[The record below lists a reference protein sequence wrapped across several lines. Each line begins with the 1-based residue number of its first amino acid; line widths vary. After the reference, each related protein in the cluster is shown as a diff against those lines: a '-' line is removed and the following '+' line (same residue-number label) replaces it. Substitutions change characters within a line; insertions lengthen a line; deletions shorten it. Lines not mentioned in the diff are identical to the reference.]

1 MEKNNIMNEANEAL
15 KRTLLMMNYDMKKTL
30 TENVDVISEQT
41 NELKPGL
48 LANIVDQAV
57 DILDRDVETSDI
69 ESLIELMTTNIFGKM
84 YRGKCAY
91 DTFKKYYADN
101 ESFQGEDFESEI
113 NSSTEWGEQEFDDIK
128 QDLLDLIKKENS
140 FCSLIF
146 HFLSPFA

>member
-1 MEKNNIMNEANEAL
+1 
-15 KRTLLMMNYDMKKTL
+15 MMNYDMKKTL

-84 YRGKCAY
+84 YKGKCAY
-91 DTFKKYYADN
+91 DAFKRYYADN
-101 ESFQGEDFESEI
+101 ESFQGEDFESELSGRNI
-113 NSSTEWGEQEFDDIK
+113 NSYFSGGYKMLSWSR
-128 QDLLDLIKKENS
+128 KEYN
-140 FCSLIF
+140 
-146 HFLSPFA
+146 